1 MNAPTIGTED
11 VRKMLDSGK
20 DIVLL
25 NVLPEVYFKKEHIPG
40 SLNVDGYKMDF
51 IPELE
56 KAGIRKDT
64 AIVVYAS
71 GADSE
76 ASTYAAQRMLK
87 HGWSKVMDYREGI
100 AGWKQS
106 GLSLQAAVEAV
117 SATRRKNTYLVDASQ
132 SVVHW
137 SGRNMNS
144 IHTGTL
150 KIKEGSIGFAG
161 NESMTG
167 QIVLDMDSISNTD
180 LADPAWNQMLVAH
193 LKSEDFFDVAQ
204 YPVAR
209 IAITRCERLAEPG
222 SGVPNFRLTA
232 DLSIKGVTRETA
244 FPASV
249 VVEEDGTLKAHAH
262 FDFDRTLWN
271 VKYGSAKFF
280 KQLGMHLVD
289 DLVSLDLKIVA
300 Q

>member
-1 MNAPTIGTED
+1 
-11 VRKMLDSGK
+11 MLDSGK

-25 NVLPEVYFKKEHIPG
+25 NVLPEIYFKKEHIPG
-40 SLNVDGYKMDF
+40 SMNVDGYKMDF
-51 IPELE
+51 IAELE
-56 KAGIRKDT
+56 KTGIGKDT
-64 AIVVYAS
+64 VVVVYAS
-71 GADSE
+71 GDDSE
-76 ASTYAAQRMLK
+76 ASSYAAQRMLK

-100 AGWKQS
+100 AGWRRS
-106 GLSLQAAVEAV
+106 GSPLQASVEPIN
-117 SATRRKNTYLVDASQ
+117 ATRRKNSYLVDASQ

-150 KIKEGSIGFAG
+150 NIKEGRIDFAG
-161 NESMTG
+161 DESMTG
-167 QIVLDMDSISNTD
+167 QIVVAMDSISDTD
-180 LADPAWNQMLVAH
+180 LTDPMWNKMLVTH
-193 LKSEDFFDVAQ
+193 LKSEDFFDAAQ
-204 YPVAR
+204 YPTAR
-209 IAITRCERLAEPG
+209 IAIKKCERLAEPG

-232 DLSIKGVTRETA
+232 DLSIKAVTREIV

-249 VVEEDGTLKAHAH
+249 LVEEDGTLKAHAH

-280 KQLGMHLVD
+280 KLLGMHLVD

-300 Q
+300 G